1 MVPQNKPTQ
10 VVNSNCGSEK
20 KKGGTAANFDISKGG
35 RKDCA
40 NFFLKL
46 WASIFNPN
54 VAIIL

>member
-1 MVPQNKPTQ
+1 MHLLPGSHMVPQNKPTQ

-46 WASIFNPN
+46 
-54 VAIIL
+54 